1 MARTVATGS
10 GARAARRAGLGMLS
24 VLALLTVVGCSPED
38 ARTRGGGLGADVG
51 NTTLPIQMHGD
62 RGRNNPDFQVPL
74 VGGVPRN
81 DKGVPGWW
89 AVGRAR

>member
-1 MARTVATGS
+1 
-10 GARAARRAGLGMLS
+10 MLS
-24 VLALLTVVGCSPED
+24 VLALLAVLGCSPED
-38 ARTRGGGLGADVG
+38 ARGRGSGLGADVG

-74 VGGVPRN
+74 VGGVPRA